1 VALVA
6 HYRMS
11 SMKRGEEAIKGKRM
25 SVDVANAMGT
35 SDVELLRENVA
46 ETVPNCGGSRKI
58 FLPEPAWRAA
68 SSEIFRRHPMPSSS
82 TEPSRQQILLSRF
95 ERVGWFNPL

>member
-1 VALVA
+1 MIGARHSGARRALPYVE
-6 HYRMS
+6 HE
-11 SMKRGEEAIKGKRM
+11 KGRGGHKGKRM

-82 TEPSRQQILLSRF
+82 T
-95 ERVGWFNPL
+95 